1 MHDVIFFTGHI
12 KKILRKYNFIYCK
25 HVTTHLATKI
35 HLLSINIDDDVIDKY
50 IYIYIYSS
58 LVVALHC
65 PTLDIVD
72 DCFIYSN
79 FIYSSY

>member
-35 HLLSINIDDDVIDKY
+35 HLLSINIDDDVIDN
-50 IYIYIYSS
+50 IYIYI
-58 LVVALHC
+58 LVWLSPC
-65 PTLDIVD
+65 IVQHT
-72 DCFIYSN
+72 
-79 FIYSSY
+79 

>member
-35 HLLSINIDDDVIDKY
+35 HLLSINIDDDVIDNIY
-50 IYIYIYSS
+50 IYIYIY
-58 LVVALHC
+58 
-65 PTLDIVD
+65 I
-72 DCFIYSN
+72 F
-79 FIYSSY
+79 

>member
-50 IYIYIYSS
+50 IYIYI
-58 LVVALHC
+58 
-65 PTLDIVD
+65 
-72 DCFIYSN
+72 F
-79 FIYSSY
+79 